1 MTFTIVKE
9 EIVEASDG
17 RQKLTLEQFLAS
29 PESDQNYEFVDG
41 QLVKKMSP
49 KRFHASLQA
58 ELLFFLRT
66 LFEGKGFV
74 YPEWGIV
81 LTRNGQDWCPV
92 PALTYIS
99 LERLPSD
106 VGNELCPV
114 PPELVIEIMS
124 EGQTFKEFVAKAG
137 DYLNAGVLRVWV
149 IDPMRRTLTVFYP
162 DRAPETYRGC
172 DRKITDELFPDLALN
187 VENLFV
193 KAGI

>member
-1 MTFTIVKE
+1 MTFTVVKE
-9 EIVEASDG
+9 EIVEAADG

-29 PESDQNYEFVDG
+29 PESDQNYEFIDG
-41 QLVKKMSP
+41 QVVKKMPP

-58 ELLFFLRT
+58 ELLRT

-92 PALTYIS
+92 PDLTYIS
-99 LERLPSD
+99 LERLPAD
-106 VGNELCPV
+106 VGNEMCPV

-162 DRAPETYRGC
+162 DRPPETYRG
-172 DRKITDELFPDLALN
+172 DRKITDELFPDLS
-187 VENLFV
+187 VTSEQFFV